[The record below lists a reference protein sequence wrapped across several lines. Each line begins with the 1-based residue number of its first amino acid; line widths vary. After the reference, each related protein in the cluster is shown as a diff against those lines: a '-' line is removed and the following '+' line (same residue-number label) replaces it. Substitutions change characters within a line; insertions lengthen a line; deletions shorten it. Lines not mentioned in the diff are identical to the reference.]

1 MSIPLHSVWTTLQTT
16 TNATTSCPFVV
27 GSHCKCT
34 LVNTP
39 KPLKLSFNNKRLC
52 DDNNQRL
59 FFVCISTGSSFVGWK
74 CRSRQLHLR
83 ASSNGGGDVSVKNE
97 ENADT
102 NNKEDEKWD
111 YEKYRALLSGGEEV
125 TSVMK
130 EMIELLEDMTKMDA
144 QSEEIVVQ
152 IAAQGVVGKRLEKF
166 DSSFMMALDFMIGQ
180 CENELDGK
188 RKWLLEV
195 IKDTVLS
202 YLTKKLPPHVQ
213 VVGMLCRTPRK
224 ESRQDLLR
232 RVAGGGGTFASEDG
246 GKVVLPKANLNDI
259 ANQAD
264 DLLETMEDRP
274 TVPDRRL
281 LARLVLIR
289 EEARSMMGGG
299 ILDERNDRGLST
311 LPDAEVAL
319 VSKLVALKPGPV
331 VREKILNV
339 MRGKD
344 EGADITSEDE
354 SAASRSEKTSGH
366 KSNQGMQTTGKGRPV
381 RPGMF
386 LETVTK
392 VLGGMYEA
400 NVAGVTVQHL
410 EWVHR
415 ETLDIL
421 QELAF

>member
-1 MSIPLHSVWTTLQTT
+1 MQST
-16 TNATTSCPFVV
+16 TNSPTSWLFSV
-27 GSHCKCT
+27 GSHCKCAI
-34 LVNTP
+34 VKTP
-39 KPLKLSFNNKRLC
+39 KPLKLLFNHRRVGSDINKL
-52 DDNNQRL
+52 L
-59 FFVCISTGSSFVGWK
+59 HVCVSTEFPFVGWK
-74 CRSRQLHLR
+74 CRPKHLRLR
-83 ASSNGGGDVSVKNE
+83 ASSNDRSDVSLKSE
-97 ENADT
+97 ENA
-102 NNKEDEKWD
+102 NINHKEDEKWD
-111 YEKYRALLSGGEEV
+111 YEKYQALLRGGEEV

-130 EMIELLEDMTKMDA
+130 EMIELLDDMTKMDA

-152 IAAQGVVGKRLEKF
+152 IAAQGVVGKRLERF

-232 RVAGGGGTFASEDG
+232 RVAGGGGTFPSEDG
-246 GKVVLPKANLNDI
+246 GQVVLPKANLNDI

-264 DLLETMEDRP
+264 DLLEAMEDRP

-311 LPDAEVAL
+311 LPDAEVAF
-319 VSKLVALKPGPV
+319 VSELVALKPGPI
-331 VREKILNV
+331 VREKIQNV

-344 EGADITSEDE
+344 EGADIVSEDE
-354 SAASRSEKTSGH
+354 SVASRSEKTSRN
-366 KSNQGMQTTGKGRPV
+366 KSNQGIQTTGKGRPV

-415 ETLDIL
+415 ETLNIL
-421 QELAF
+421 QELAFS

>member
-1 MSIPLHSVWTTLQTT
+1 MQST
-16 TNATTSCPFVV
+16 TNSPTSWLFSV
-27 GSHCKCT
+27 GSHCKCAI
-34 LVNTP
+34 VKTP
-39 KPLKLSFNNKRLC
+39 KPLKLLFNHRGVGSDINKL
-52 DDNNQRL
+52 L
-59 FFVCISTGSSFVGWK
+59 HVCVSTEFPFVGWK
-74 CRSRQLHLR
+74 CRPKHLRLR
-83 ASSNGGGDVSVKNE
+83 ASSNDRSDVSLKSE
-97 ENADT
+97 ENA
-102 NNKEDEKWD
+102 NINHKEDEKWD
-111 YEKYRALLSGGEEV
+111 YEKYQALLRGGEEV

-130 EMIELLEDMTKMDA
+130 EMIELLDDMTKMDA

-152 IAAQGVVGKRLEKF
+152 IAAQGVVGKRLERF

-232 RVAGGGGTFASEDG
+232 RVAGGGGTFPSEDG
-246 GKVVLPKANLNDI
+246 GQVVLPKANLNDI

-264 DLLETMEDRP
+264 DLLEAMEDRP

-311 LPDAEVAL
+311 LPDAEVAF
-319 VSKLVALKPGPV
+319 VSELVALKPGPI
-331 VREKILNV
+331 VREKIQNV

-344 EGADITSEDE
+344 EGADIVSEDE
-354 SAASRSEKTSGH
+354 SVASRSEKTSRN
-366 KSNQGMQTTGKGRPV
+366 KSNQGIQTTGKGRPV

-415 ETLDIL
+415 ETLNIL
-421 QELAF
+421 QELAFS

>member
-1 MSIPLHSVWTTLQTT
+1 MQST
-16 TNATTSCPFVV
+16 TNSPTSWLFSV
-27 GSHCKCT
+27 GSHCKCA
-34 LVNTP
+34 LVKTP
-39 KPLKLSFNNKRLC
+39 KQLLFNHRRVGSDINKLLH
-52 DDNNQRL
+52 
-59 FFVCISTGSSFVGWK
+59 VCVSTEFPFVGWK
-74 CRSRQLHLR
+74 CRPKHLRLR
-83 ASSNGGGDVSVKNE
+83 ASSNDRSDVSLKSE
-97 ENADT
+97 ENA
-102 NNKEDEKWD
+102 NINHKEDEKWD
-111 YEKYRALLSGGEEV
+111 YEKYQALLRGGEEV

-152 IAAQGVVGKRLEKF
+152 IAAQGVVGKRLERF

-232 RVAGGGGTFASEDG
+232 RVAGGGGTFPSEDG
-246 GKVVLPKANLNDI
+246 GQVVLPKANLNDI

-264 DLLETMEDRP
+264 DLLEAMEDRP

-311 LPDAEVAL
+311 LPDAEVAF
-319 VSKLVALKPGPV
+319 VSELVALKPGPI
-331 VREKILNV
+331 VREKIQNV

-344 EGADITSEDE
+344 EGADIVSEDE
-354 SAASRSEKTSGH
+354 SAASRSEKTSRN
-366 KSNQGMQTTGKGRPV
+366 KSNQGIQTTGKGRPV

-415 ETLDIL
+415 ETLNIL
-421 QELAF
+421 QELAFS

>member
-1 MSIPLHSVWTTLQTT
+1 MQST
-16 TNATTSCPFVV
+16 TNSPTSWLFSV
-27 GSHCKCT
+27 GSHCKCA
-34 LVNTP
+34 LVKTP
-39 KPLKLSFNNKRLC
+39 KPLKLLFNHRRVGSDINKL
-52 DDNNQRL
+52 L
-59 FFVCISTGSSFVGWK
+59 HVCISTEFPFVGWK
-74 CRSRQLHLR
+74 CRPKHLRLR
-83 ASSNGGGDVSVKNE
+83 ASSNDRSDVSLKSE
-97 ENADT
+97 ENA
-102 NNKEDEKWD
+102 NINHKEDEKWD
-111 YEKYRALLSGGEEV
+111 YEKYQALLRGGEEV

-130 EMIELLEDMTKMDA
+130 EMMELLEDMTKMDA

-152 IAAQGVVGKRLEKF
+152 IAAQGVVGKRLERF

-195 IKDTVLS
+195 IKNTVLS

-232 RVAGGGGTFASEDG
+232 RVAGGGGTFPSEDG
-246 GKVVLPKANLNDI
+246 GQVVLPKANLNDI

-264 DLLETMEDRP
+264 DLLEAMEDRS

-311 LPDAEVAL
+311 LPDAEVAF
-319 VSKLVALKPGPV
+319 VSELVALKPGPI
-331 VREKILNV
+331 VREKIQNV

-344 EGADITSEDE
+344 EGADIVSEDE
-354 SAASRSEKTSGH
+354 SAASRSEKTSRN
-366 KSNQGMQTTGKGRPV
+366 KSNQGIQTTGKGRPV

-415 ETLDIL
+415 ETLNIL
-421 QELAF
+421 QELAFS

>member
-1 MSIPLHSVWTTLQTT
+1 MQTT
-16 TNATTSCPFVV
+16 TDATTPCLFLV
-27 GSHCKCT
+27 GRHCKCT
-34 LVNTP
+34 LVKTP
-39 KPLKLSFNNKRLC
+39 KPQILSFNHRRIGSDINKL
-52 DDNNQRL
+52 L
-59 FFVCISTGSSFVGWK
+59 HVCISTESSFVGWK
-74 CRSRQLHLR
+74 CRPRQLRLR
-83 ASSNGGGDVSVKNE
+83 ASSNQAGDVSLKSE
-97 ENADT
+97 ENANT

-111 YEKYRALLSGGEEV
+111 YEKYQALLRGGEEV

-152 IAAQGVVGKRLEKF
+152 IAAQGVVGKRLERF
-166 DSSFMMALDFMIGQ
+166 DSSFMMALDFMLGQ
-180 CENELDGK
+180 CENEVDGK

-224 ESRQDLLR
+224 ESRLDLLR

-311 LPDAEVAL
+311 LPDAEVAF
-319 VSKLVALKPGPV
+319 VSKLVALKPGPI

-344 EGADITSEDE
+344 EGADIVSEDE
-354 SAASRSEKTSGH
+354 AASRSEKTSRH
-366 KSNQGMQTTGKGRPV
+366 KSNQGIQTTGKGRPV

-392 VLGGMYEA
+392 VLGGMYET

-410 EWVHR
+410 EWVHQ
-415 ETLDIL
+415 ETLNIL
-421 QELAF
+421 QEMAFS